1 MAASARATQSSKPPR
16 TGSWQQD
23 GDSSVLQFTALPMRM
38 HTLAL
43 VITLMVLP
51 IGAATAAMLISL
63 DMMNFRFPV
72 RVTIVVVGLG
82 LAVPVCLIFFRT
94 IRALATEYTVRLTP
108 SRIDISS
115 AREQQSFALQDI
127 RLLRWRSQTDYARLV
142 LVTGTR
148 KISLLAGLRRARLRS
163 DRSIVLPPIPEGYQQ
178 HLASLGFSMRRT
190 WRAPDL
196 VSFRRADG
204 AQP

>member
-1 MAASARATQSSKPPR
+1 MAASARATQSSEPPR

-23 GDSSVLQFTALPMRM
+23 GDSNVLRFTACPMRM

-82 LAVPVCLIFFRT
+82 LAVPVCLIVFRT

-115 AREQQSFALQDI
+115 AREHQSFPLQDI

-178 HLASLGFSMRRT
+178 HLAGLGFSAHRT
-190 WRAPDL
+190 RRAPDL

-204 AQP
+204 ARP

>member
-1 MAASARATQSSKPPR
+1 MAASARATQSSEPPR
-16 TGSWQQD
+16 TGSWQQY

-115 AREQQSFALQDI
+115 ARDQQSFALQDI

-204 AQP
+204 ARP

>member
-1 MAASARATQSSKPPR
+1 M
-16 TGSWQQD
+16 
-23 GDSSVLQFTALPMRM
+23 LQFTALPMRM